1 MPRSL
6 RLPPLPTLARI
17 GLILFSSR
25 VCAEIGARIAWP
37 AGAVAGG
44 LVGLTSGY
52 ALTRI
57 GVRKGLDDARTLRV
71 RPHRSYQA
79 PTIIA
84 WIYVLYPTYDLRVAG
99 LVGVAGIVWTLI
111 EQFPRPDRRL
121 ADAAVFV
128 VALALYW
135 LTLARGLLPADAGE
149 FQLAAATLGVAHPPG
164 YPLYTLLGWVF
175 TRLMPANPMRGLNLF
190 SAVTMALAVV
200 IVGRAARRFS
210 DGARRRG
217 MIYHAPTGG
226 DVWAGI
232 VAAALFAV
240 AASVWSTGTQA
251 SIRPLT
257 ALFMA
262 LCIERLAAY
271 RQAVVSHFPSY
282 SASHLPSPA
291 SGGGGRSPEG
301 VKWDGKAE
309 RKRERILA
317 GFMLAFGL
325 GVAHHP
331 SLAFA
336 GIVFAAYLLLIDPG
350 IVRQPRRWPRLIGA
364 LALGFVPWLYL
375 PVRGAMGA
383 ALAPPDLATWP
394 GFWNHVLARG
404 FAGDFFY
411 FRTLP
416 ELGDRFLIWLNILSL
431 QWHPAILVA
440 GLLAALTVAW
450 RDWRTLALLGGVFG
464 LHSLVTMTYRAPQT
478 VEYLIPAYVALAIL
492 IGAGLSKAGFLKA
505 PAADKIP
512 AALTIAASMIQ
523 MIGQWPSF
531 AWLAQDNS
539 TRETADALL
548 AEAPPDAAILASW
561 HWATPLEYLQEIDGA
576 RPDVEATYVYPQGA
590 EPLALTWVRQIE
602 DTISE
607 RPVMITSFYPAEFG
621 GTPYFFEP
629 VDGGWRVRTSPRR
642 DLPEGMTPL
651 EGRFDTGLTLVGYE
665 LVSQPAVGDTFEVR
679 AAWRIDAPQS
689 QDITASISFNNP
701 NIAIHNSDVLLPTG
715 RAGGGD
721 ILVDRHILGMPPYGL
736 PSPQDQY
743 YLMASAYEIGPDGRP
758 RNLSSG
764 GRFYFTTL
772 REVTVA
778 PPEWPTLWRAD
789 SGQAALG
796 GEMILTRV
804 EVSHPG
810 PLHPGDEVMI
820 DLTFLSERPLL
831 RDYVVKV
838 DLIGEGYAWRAQS
851 DHIPATGALPTLK
864 WLFGWEV
871 RDRHRLIVPPDAST
885 SAAHAE
891 LVVYDHFTGQALPI
905 LDVEL
910 ARQGIA
916 VPLYRWEP

>member
-6 RLPPLPTLARI
+6 RLPPLPTLARV
-17 GLILFSSR
+17 GLILYASR

-37 AGAVAGG
+37 AGSVVGG
-44 LVGLTSGY
+44 VVGLASGY

-57 GVRKGLDDARTLRV
+57 GFRKGLDDARTLRV

-331 SLAFA
+331 SLAFV

-350 IVRQPRRWPRLIGA
+350 IVRQPRRWPRLIWQPGA
-364 LALGFVPWLYL
+364 ASGITSW
-375 PVRGAMGA
+375 RGAS
-383 ALAPPDLATWP
+383 P
-394 GFWNHVLARG
+394 G
-404 FAGDFFY
+404 
-411 FRTLP
+411 
-416 ELGDRFLIWLNILSL
+416 
-431 QWHPAILVA
+431 
-440 GLLAALTVAW
+440 
-450 RDWRTLALLGGVFG
+450 
-464 LHSLVTMTYRAPQT
+464 
-478 VEYLIPAYVALAIL
+478 
-492 IGAGLSKAGFLKA
+492 
-505 PAADKIP
+505 
-512 AALTIAASMIQ
+512 
-523 MIGQWPSF
+523 
-531 AWLAQDNS
+531 
-539 TRETADALL
+539 
-548 AEAPPDAAILASW
+548 
-561 HWATPLEYLQEIDGA
+561 
-576 RPDVEATYVYPQGA
+576 
-590 EPLALTWVRQIE
+590 
-602 DTISE
+602 
-607 RPVMITSFYPAEFG
+607 TSF
-621 GTPYFFEP
+621 
-629 VDGGWRVRTSPRR
+629 TSARCPN
-642 DLPEGMTPL
+642 
-651 EGRFDTGLTLVGYE
+651 
-665 LVSQPAVGDTFEVR
+665 SA
-679 AAWRIDAPQS
+679 
-689 QDITASISFNNP
+689 TAS
-701 NIAIHNSDVLLPTG
+701 
-715 RAGGGD
+715 
-721 ILVDRHILGMPPYGL
+721 
-736 PSPQDQY
+736 
-743 YLMASAYEIGPDGRP
+743 
-758 RNLSSG
+758 
-764 GRFYFTTL
+764 
-772 REVTVA
+772 
-778 PPEWPTLWRAD
+778 
-789 SGQAALG
+789 
-796 GEMILTRV
+796 
-804 EVSHPG
+804 
-810 PLHPGDEVMI
+810 
-820 DLTFLSERPLL
+820 
-831 RDYVVKV
+831 
-838 DLIGEGYAWRAQS
+838 
-851 DHIPATGALPTLK
+851 
-864 WLFGWEV
+864 
-871 RDRHRLIVPPDAST
+871 
-885 SAAHAE
+885 
-891 LVVYDHFTGQALPI
+891 
-905 LDVEL
+905 
-910 ARQGIA
+910 
-916 VPLYRWEP
+916 